1 MDKADTPSYTMTSAH
16 HSRVAQ
22 NLLGSS
28 DESLSSEECTTVRLL
43 LENCIRLLGD
53 EKSQVSEGLGR
64 DCSGRDDCT
73 SFFLRL

>member
-1 MDKADTPSYTMTSAH
+1 MGKADTPSYSMTSAH
-16 HSRVAQ
+16 HPRVAQ

-53 EKSQVSEGLGR
+53 EKSQVSEGLRR